1 MTATHPDVP
10 LRLAVLGAGGRV
22 GSLLRGS
29 GTMPGALWFSRRG
42 SRGVQAWDMLTEPAP
57 EALRG
62 AEVMICLAGEV
73 PGAAPGGDLAANTRL
88 ALAAVEAAAAV
99 GIGHLLIAS
108 SIAVYGTEG
117 APWREDAPLRAQ
129 AAYGRAKLE
138 MEAALLAL
146 AGPGAPWQGAKAAAS
161 LAIGGLAT
169 GALAGAGAGVRLQV
183 RPRRSGPQVCVLRM
197 GNVVGADA
205 LSGAIAGGQ
214 PLTLDLCPGGSSP
227 LRSVIGPVTLG
238 RVLRALAARAVS
250 GAGLPQV
257 LNLAQPGPVA
267 MAALCAAAGRG
278 FGWRGAGPQTLPLA
292 ALDTGALQALVPL
305 PAAGP
310 AALIAEWRA
319 AGGLP

>member
-1 MTATHPDVP
+1 MTAAHPRLP

-42 SRGVQAWDMLTEPAP
+42 SRGVQAWDLLAEPVP

-62 AEVMICLAGEV
+62 AEVMICLAGAV
-73 PGAAPGGDLAANTRL
+73 PGADLSANTRL
-88 ALAAVEAAAAV
+88 ALAAIEAAAAA
-99 GIGHLLIAS
+99 GIGHVLIAS
-108 SIAVYGTEG
+108 SIAVYGTDG

-129 AAYGRAKLE
+129 SEYGRAKLE
-138 MEAALLAL
+138 MEAALLA
-146 AGPGAPWQGAKAAAS
+146 APGRGAEWTGTAAAAS
-161 LAIGGLAT
+161 LAPGWLPGAAT
-169 GALAGAGAGVRLQV
+169 GVALQV
-183 RPRRSGPQVCVLRM
+183 RPGSGGPQVCVLRM

-205 LSGAIAGGQ
+205 LSAAIAGGQ
-214 PLTLDLCPGGSSP
+214 PLTLDLCPGGGSP

-238 RVLRALAARAVS
+238 RVLRALAARAMS
-250 GAGLPQV
+250 GAGLPPV

-305 PAAGP
+305 PAATP
-310 AALIAEWRA
+310 AALTAEWRA
-319 AGGLP
+319 AGGLT